1 MPLIHQAQRY
11 LRRAIRYPCLIA
23 ILILGL
29 LIAVLMCPLKGVL
42 LKRLVAKYWFQGLLW
57 MLGVRHDIKGVNFDV
72 AGRFFVAN
80 HISWLD
86 IAVISASMPICFLS
100 KSEVREWPLI
110 GLLAQFVGT
119 IFIKRASRREIK
131 EVNGRIY
138 TTLML
143 GHSVCVFPEGT
154 TTRGNSLAPF
164 HSSAF
169 QAALD
174 AKAKVTPISLKYL
187 DANRVQTDRIAYV
200 NDMTFMRSLDQII
213 VEKSHVA
220 EVTFLPSIEA
230 RSMKRGDVSDMSR
243 KMISSS
249 LFN

>member
-1 MPLIHQAQRY
+1 
-11 LRRAIRYPCLIA
+11 
-23 ILILGL
+23 
-29 LIAVLMCPLKGVL
+29 
-42 LKRLVAKYWFQGLLW
+42 
-57 MLGVRHDIKGVNFDV
+57 
-72 AGRFFVAN
+72 
-80 HISWLD
+80 
-86 IAVISASMPICFLS
+86 
-100 KSEVREWPLI
+100 
-110 GLLAQFVGT
+110 
-119 IFIKRASRREIK
+119 
-131 EVNGRIY
+131 
-138 TTLML
+138 ML

-174 AKAKVTPISLKYL
+174 AKAKVTPIALKYL